1 MWYTMLGILGF
12 VSFLMFDLL
21 SLHERVLGKYVFLL
35 VGLGLIGYSSVHL
48 QHTGATFV
56 VPMPIRWLSLGLALG
71 FFALLVY
78 SVFIEVG
85 LQSYET
91 QAKHRLVT
99 NGTYSLVRHPGVIW
113 LFFAYGFAA
122 LYFTNY
128 WLLVTA
134 FVWTIVNTGYIV
146 LQERL
151 ILRKLFH
158 NYDTYI
164 ASTPMIIPSVRSM
177 RRFITPHNWRNK

>member
-1 MWYTMLGILGF
+1 MLGILGF

-21 SLHERVLGKYVFLL
+21 SLHERVLGKYGFL
-35 VGLGLIGYSSVHL
+35 GLGLTLIGYASFHVIA
-48 QHTGATFV
+48 TEATFV
-56 VPMPIRWLSLGLALG
+56 VPSVIRWISLGLAIV
-71 FFALLVY
+71 FFLLLIY

-85 LQSYET
+85 LQTYDAEAT
-91 QAKHRLVT
+91 HRLVT
-99 NGTYSLVRHPGVIW
+99 DGTYSLVRHPGVIW
-113 LFFAYGFAA
+113 LFLTYVFAA

-134 FVWTIVNTGYIV
+134 FVWTLVNTMYIV

-164 ASTPMIIPSVRSM
+164 ASTPMVIPSIRSM
-177 RRFITPHNWRNK
+177 RRFMTLHNWRSK